1 MTCVIY
7 PNRYKCQN
15 FVKFT
20 EKTCVMGFILNYFTK
35 EQGRNI
41 INYSSRYF
49 KFTILWQIPVARRCY
64 VRKVFL
70 KFSQNSQ
77 KNTCAGAS
85 FSFKLACIQSK
96 KNTLTRVLSYEFC
109 EIYKKTYFVC
119 RTSANGCFCRYIL
132 CRSTLLCPR
141 KSQQIRLISQTLF
154 FLSTK

>member
-85 FSFKLACIQSK
+85 FSIKLACIQSK
-96 KNTLTRVLSYEFC
+96 KKYSDTGAVL
-109 EIYKKTYFVC
+109 
-119 RTSANGCFCRYIL
+119 
-132 CRSTLLCPR
+132 
-141 KSQQIRLISQTLF
+141 
-154 FLSTK
+154 